1 MRYKTEDIIKLYRKI
16 HEVTQESAQRD
27 EILEI
32 ILKELAKSSYITG
45 STLLELANKLD
56 TNYPHHAYITRQL
69 VRINERKGKV
79 ELSDSDVELYAIL
92 LKHYIKNEENFSKC

>member
-16 HEVTQESAQRD
+16 HEVTQESNQRD

-32 ILKELAKSSYITG
+32 ILKELAKSSYITD
-45 STLLELANKLD
+45 STLLEFANKLD

-69 VRINERKGKV
+69 IRVNGKKGLV
-79 ELSDSDVELYAIL
+79 ELSEADIELYAIL
-92 LKHYIKNEENFSKC
+92 LKHYIINEEKFSKC